1 MSHSRQ
7 TLFNYM
13 NASLKAGRKYQTSDP
28 PRAIDELEKLAV
40 LSDILK
46 LVTQF
51 ENKLV
56 NDLDID

>member
-1 MSHSRQ
+1 
-7 TLFNYM
+7 M